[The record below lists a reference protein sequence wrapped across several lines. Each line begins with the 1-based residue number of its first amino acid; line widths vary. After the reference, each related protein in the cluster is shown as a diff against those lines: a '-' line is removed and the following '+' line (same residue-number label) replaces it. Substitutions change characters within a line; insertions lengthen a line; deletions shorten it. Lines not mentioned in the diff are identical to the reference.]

1 MHLQAVGSD
10 CTAHT
15 LARPVTVPHD
25 PPFVRRPSSK
35 ALPEG
40 AASAAEP
47 VGDSLDAEAAALLA
61 DIEAFDI
68 EAARRRVQEIDA
80 RNTGPRRSSTV
91 FPSVAPDP
99 GLPSIPALPEVAPAA
114 AEEVSV
120 EREKARAGGLLAQL
134 RDEVVSRQ
142 RRADEAS
149 QEQGAMRA
157 TLDRRLRMVFDYLH
171 DLCTQLNYL
180 KPPVDRAYFFL
191 DSDDAFRDL
200 SWNEGFTDLRSRPQ
214 QEGGGIE
221 RVSFTYTLKGPGER
235 TLERAGPGVERLRHI
250 LFDLGLRFE
259 CRELRNRQRE
269 LEQAWFTVADEVNV
283 QLVWRADLD
292 KGVVVLESRNLER
305 LGHAMVSLLPESVGE
320 AMLDEFG
327 RLVLGRENSFRAH
340 LLR

>member
-1 MHLQAVGSD
+1 VH
-10 CTAHT
+10 
-15 LARPVTVPHD
+15 
-25 PPFVRRPSSK
+25 
-35 ALPEG
+35 
-40 AASAAEP
+40 
-47 VGDSLDAEAAALLA
+47 
-61 DIEAFDI
+61 
-68 EAARRRVQEIDA
+68 
-80 RNTGPRRSSTV
+80 
-91 FPSVAPDP
+91 
-99 GLPSIPALPEVAPAA
+99 
-114 AEEVSV
+114 
-120 EREKARAGGLLAQL
+120 
-134 RDEVVSRQ
+134 
-142 RRADEAS
+142 
-149 QEQGAMRA
+149 
-157 TLDRRLRMVFDYLH
+157 
-171 DLCTQLNYL
+171 QLNYL

-305 LGHAMVSLLPESVGE
+305 LGHAVVSLLPESVGE

>member
-1 MHLQAVGSD
+1 MPQ
-10 CTAHT
+10 
-15 LARPVTVPHD
+15 D
-25 PPFVRRPSSK
+25 PPSVRRPSSK
-35 ALPEG
+35 VLPEG
-40 AASAAEP
+40 AAPADEP
-47 VGDSLDAEAAALLA
+47 LGDSLDVEAAALLA

-91 FPSVAPDP
+91 FPSVEPAP
-99 GLPSIPALPEVAPAA
+99 GLPSIPALPEVTPV
-114 AEEVSV
+114 AEEVPV
-120 EREKARAGGLLAQL
+120 ERDKAGPGGLLAQL
-134 RDEVVSRQ
+134 RDEVSTRQ

-157 TLDRRLRMVFDYLH
+157 TLDRRLRLVFDYLH

-180 KPPVDRAYFFL
+180 KPRVNRAYFFL
-191 DSDDAFRDL
+191 DSDDAFREL
-200 SWNEGFTDLRSRPQ
+200 GWLEGFTDLRTRPQ

-221 RVSFTYTLKGPGER
+221 RVTFTYTLRGPGER
-235 TLERAGPGVERLRHI
+235 TLERAGPGVERLRHV

-305 LGHAMVSLLPESVGE
+305 LGHATVSLLPESVGE

-327 RLVLGRENSFRAH
+327 RLVLGRENSFRSYIV
-340 LLR
+340 R